1 MYEILL
7 IIGCLLFVFVIGYR
21 SIGRLFDLLDT
32 ETSQKRTYR
41 VVSDDPMVLHQ
52 MKNYFDPEQCILLA
66 GYEQEV
72 IDELQRQAADFAIL
86 NSGRKTL
93 PVNADQMN
101 HIHTAVQLSDP
112 LYTDEDIRIYMIS
125 NQPKYIDIY
134 YRDAMEPVIREMTG
148 NGLIQ
153 KTDGRS

>member
-7 IIGCLLFVFVIGYR
+7 IIGCLLFVFVIGYW

-72 IDELQRQAADFAIL
+72 IDELQRHAADFAIL

-125 NQPKYIDIY
+125 NQLKYIDIY